1 MPASPVPRLRRLCL
15 ALPEAAEIETWERPT
30 WRVRQKIF
38 AMMATQEDKPA
49 VWMKAPRGTQEF
61 LIEVDPARFFR
72 PPYVGPRGWIGVR
85 LTGRV
90 DWPELD
96 ALIRRSYGMTAP
108 KTLAR
113 RL

>member
-1 MPASPVPRLRRLCL
+1 MAASPLARLRRLCL

-30 WRVRQKIF
+30 WRVRQRIF
-38 AMMATQEDKPA
+38 AMMATQDDKPA
-49 VWMKAPRGTQEF
+49 VWMKAPPGAQEF

-108 KTLAR
+108 KKLAK
-113 RL
+113 LL